1 MNQIVPKEV
10 CKSVKKTFNVCSPQG
25 YANKN
30 CSQSPSIPTKGRS
43 TRRQTANIGE
53 CGERGILTLLLTAPV
68 KR

>member
-30 CSQSPSIPTKGRS
+30 CSQSSSIPTKGAINKETDS
-43 TRRQTANIGE
+43 
-53 CGERGILTLLLTAPV
+53 
-68 KR
+68 KYW